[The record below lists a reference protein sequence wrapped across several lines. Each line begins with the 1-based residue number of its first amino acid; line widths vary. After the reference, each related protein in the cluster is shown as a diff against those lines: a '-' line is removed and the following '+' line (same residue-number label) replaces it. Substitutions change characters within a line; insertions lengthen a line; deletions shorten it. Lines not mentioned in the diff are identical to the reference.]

1 MSYPPQPPPPNGPPA
16 GGPPPG
22 GQQPPGSQPPAGQQG
37 PGGSGYGAP
46 SAPQY
51 GSQAPLPGQQPPQ
64 YPGHQEHQGQQ
75 GQQPPQYPGQAPQY
89 GGQDPYATGTGAPKP
104 KSKMP
109 LIGKILTFVG
119 AGILVLTIIGGIVM
133 TIAGASSLSGFSDE
147 AIRVNGTTNQFFEAE
162 SEWQVYVPEDSGFT
176 SCTITG
182 PTPVSKGTNQTSS
195 YSFDGRTYESIDGFS
210 VREAGT
216 YSITCNQ
223 PDVIIAPP
231 LSAGGVFSTVGGIL
245 IAVFGGLLG
254 VGLTILGIIL
264 WIVGRKRAQQ
274 A

>member
-1 MSYPPQPPPPNGPPA
+1 MHPSD
-16 GGPPPG
+16 
-22 GQQPPGSQPPAGQQG
+22 SPAGQQG
-37 PGGSGYGAP
+37 PGGAGYGAP

-51 GSQAPLPGQQPPQ
+51 GSQAPQPGQPPQ
-64 YPGHQEHQGQQ
+64 YPGHQGQQ
-75 GQQPPQYPGQAPQY
+75 GGQGQPPQYPGQPQYGGQAPQY
-89 GGQDPYATGTGAPKP
+89 GGLDPYATGAGAPKP

-109 LIGKILTFVG
+109 LIGKVLTFVG
-119 AGILVLTIIGGIVM
+119 AGIVALTIVGGIIM
-133 TIAGASSLSGFSDE
+133 TIAGASSLSAFSDE
-147 AIRVNGTTNQFFEAE
+147 AIRVNGTTSQFFEAE
-162 SEWQVYVPEDSGFT
+162 SEWQVYAPEDSGFT

-231 LSAGGVFSTVGGIL
+231 LSVGGIFSTVGGIL

-264 WIVGRKRAQQ
+264 WIVGRKRAQR

>member
-1 MSYPPQPPPPNGPPA
+1 MHPSD
-16 GGPPPG
+16 
-22 GQQPPGSQPPAGQQG
+22 SPAGQQG
-37 PGGSGYGAP
+37 PGGAGYGAP

-51 GSQAPLPGQQPPQ
+51 GSQAPQPGQPPQ
-64 YPGHQEHQGQQ
+64 YPGHQGQQ
-75 GQQPPQYPGQAPQY
+75 GGQGQPPQYPGQPQYGGQAPQY
-89 GGQDPYATGTGAPKP
+89 GGLDPYTTGAGAPKP

-109 LIGKILTFVG
+109 LIGKVLTFVG
-119 AGILVLTIIGGIVM
+119 AGIVALTIIGGIIM
-133 TIAGASSLSGFSDE
+133 TIAGASSLSAFSDE
-147 AIRVNGTTNQFFEAE
+147 AIRVNGTTSQFFEAE
-162 SEWQVYVPEDSGFT
+162 SEWQVYAPEDSGFT

-264 WIVGRKRAQQ
+264 WIVGRKRAQR

>member
-1 MSYPPQPPPPNGPPA
+1 MSYPPQPPPPNGSPA

-22 GQQPPGSQPPAGQQG
+22 GQQPPGGQPP
-37 PGGSGYGAP
+37 
-46 SAPQY
+46 APQY
-51 GSQAPLPGQQPPQ
+51 GSQAPQP
-64 YPGHQEHQGQQ
+64 

-89 GGQDPYATGTGAPKP
+89 GGQDPYATGAGAPKP
-104 KSKMP
+104 KSKMT
-109 LIGKILTFVG
+109 LIGKILTFIG
-119 AGILVLTIIGGIVM
+119 AGILALTIIGGIIM
-133 TIAGASSLSGFSDE
+133 TIAGVSSLSGFSDE
-147 AIRVNGTTNQFFEAE
+147 AIRVNGTTSQFFEAE
-162 SEWQVYVPEDSGFT
+162 SEWQVYAPEDSGFT

-182 PTPVSKGTNQTSS
+182 PTPVGKGTNQTSS

-216 YSITCNQ
+216 YSITYNQ

-231 LSAGGVFSTVGGIL
+231 LSVGGIFSTVGGIL

-264 WIVGRKRAQQ
+264 WIVGRKRAQR

>member
-22 GQQPPGSQPPAGQQG
+22 GQQPPGGQPPA
-37 PGGSGYGAP
+37 
-46 SAPQY
+46 PQF
-51 GSQAPLPGQQPPQ
+51 GSQAPQPGQQPPQ
-64 YPGHQEHQGQQ
+64 YPGHQGQQ
-75 GQQPPQYPGQAPQY
+75 GQPPPQYPGQAPQY

-109 LIGKILTFVG
+109 LIGKILTFIG
-119 AGILVLTIIGGIVM
+119 AGILALTIIGGIIM

-210 VREAGT
+210 VQEAGT

-231 LSAGGVFSTVGGIL
+231 LSVGGIFSTVGGIL

-254 VGLTILGIIL
+254 VGLTILGIVL
-264 WIVGRKRAQQ
+264 WIVGRKRAQR